1 VDIGPFYRQILEILT
16 TPPGNLVY
24 HLVLSF
30 SIAGAFLSA
39 FSHGRAGG
47 TPTSRRVILGL
58 FLLLLAQMALMLNA
72 GLAQYFDIAAA
83 LLPVLDRAVV
93 AFSLALI
100 LWLWAFPEP
109 FRLADTATILL
120 ALLVLTLTSLTRVW
134 WANQL
139 TIDRFN
145 GSAMDQLWVAFSLAL
160 SLFGSLLLL
169 IRRPP
174 GFGAGLG
181 MFGLFFLGQLLH
193 LLAPLPPGDYPG
205 AVRLAQLAA
214 YPFLLALPS
223 RFPIAPQPG
232 PPPTK
237 PAAEPSR
244 STRPDSPSLQA
255 FLTLSTSTNWPE
267 VCQAAAVSAAYTL
280 QAENSFLILPP
291 DAYGR
296 MQVKCGYNLQSG
308 ERIPGLTLDSQSFP
322 LLSAALKIGRA
333 LRLNSNSTAPD
344 LAALV
349 PAFQF
354 SNPVSMLFVP
364 VLGPGKRTLLG
375 ILLLSPMHAP
385 LWTTRDQEELS
396 SFSRSLSAV
405 LQRFLHT
412 KEIEDQLHQAR
423 RERENEEAK
432 IDEIERRNEALLTQL
447 QDLQRQAVQERARS
461 ESLVALI
468 NIQENSQETISR
480 LQAENERL
488 ARLAR
493 PWPLEVQPTQDEV
506 ESLRGELRVVLEEV
520 ARLRSEFFY
529 PDEKKPK
536 TVVEPSMTTSITEE
550 KSVTIFTISQEL
562 RQPLA
567 SIQGYT
573 DLLLSESV
581 GILGALQ
588 RKFLERVKASA
599 ERLGGLVDAL
609 IRVTLEASHVEAAPN
624 KVELQSVVA
633 QALADSRQIM
643 SKKEIQFQLDIP
655 ERLPHINAVRS
666 ALHQALYH
674 LLQNAC
680 TSTPP
685 GGEVSVRARLESG
698 GFESDY
704 VLIQVTDQGG
714 GIPDEDQE
722 RVFSQ
727 IYRPGAAQIQVLGK
741 GGAELVAV
749 KTLIEAQ
756 GGRVWLDTQPGE
768 GTTFS
773 LILPVYASAGQRN

>member
-39 FSHGRAGG
+39 FNHRRAGG
-47 TPTSRRVILGL
+47 TPTFRRVILGL
-58 FLLLLAQMALMLNA
+58 FLLLLAQIALMLNA
-72 GLAQYFDIAAA
+72 GLAQYFDNAAA

-100 LWLWAFPEP
+100 VWLWAFPEP

-232 PPPTK
+232 VSPASPTV
-237 PAAEPSR
+237 EPSR
-244 STRPDSPSLQA
+244 SNRPDSTSLQA
-255 FLTLSTSTNWPE
+255 FLTLSTSNNWPE
-267 VCQAAAVSAAYTL
+267 VCQAAAISAAYTL

-296 MQVKCGYNLQSG
+296 MQVKCGYNLRLG
-308 ERIPGLTLDSQSFP
+308 ERIPGFTLDSQSFP
-322 LLSAALKIGRA
+322 LLSAALKIGRG

-344 LAALV
+344 MSALV

-354 SNPVSMLFVP
+354 SDPVSMLFVP
-364 VLGPGKRTLLG
+364 VQGPGKRTLLG
-375 ILLLSPMHAP
+375 ILLLSPLHAL
-385 LWTTRDQEELS
+385 LWTTKDQGELS
-396 SFSRSLSAV
+396 SFSRSFSAV
-405 LQRFLHT
+405 LQRFLRT
-412 KEIEDQLHQAR
+412 KEIEDQIHRAR
-423 RERENEEAK
+423 RERGKEEAK
-432 IDEIERRNEALLTQL
+432 INEIERQNEVLLSQL
-447 QDLQRQAVQERARS
+447 QELQHQAAQERARS

-493 PWPLEVQPTQDEV
+493 PWPSDVQPTQGEV
-506 ESLRGELRVVLEEV
+506 DSLRGELRVVLEEV
-520 ARLRSEFFY
+520 ARLRTEFFHSE
-529 PDEKKPK
+529 EKKSK
-536 TVVEPSMTTSITEE
+536 KVEPPMETSISEE
-550 KSVTIFTISQEL
+550 KAVTIYTITQEL

-573 DLLLSESV
+573 DLLLNESV

-588 RKFLERVKASA
+588 RKFLQRVRASA

-609 IRVTLEASHVEAAPN
+609 IRVTLEASPVEAAPN

-633 QALADSRQIM
+633 QALADSREIM
-643 SKKEIQFQLDIP
+643 SERDIQVQLDIP
-655 ERLPHINAVRS
+655 ERLPHINADRET
-666 ALHQALYH
+666 LHQALHH

-680 TSTPP
+680 SSTPP

-704 VLIQVTDQGG
+704 VLIQVSDQGG
-714 GIPDEDQE
+714 GIPEEDQE
-722 RVFSQ
+722 IVFSQ
-727 IYRPGAAQIQVLGK
+727 IYRPGAAQIQGLGE

-749 KTLIEAQ
+749 KSLIEAQ
-756 GGRVWLDTQPGE
+756 GGRVWLDTQPGD

-773 LILPVYASAGQRN
+773 LILPAHTPAGQRN